1 MIEVTAVAVLFLTL
15 GFGFEVVGATAA
27 FTAFL
32 GGRLLST
39 VYLAPGCTSVLRE
52 YLKDDP

>member
-39 VYLAPGCTSVLRE
+39 VYLAPGCASVLRE